1 MCGVNAG
8 KPGSNDWSESTVFR
22 PTARELHVNRARTS
36 VIMHMEMPKRAT
48 SKYGSWAAV
57 YLKLSIDPT
66 NSSKLHLTYTTE
78 GKAIAS
84 IGESTSITFQPSPML
99 QRPSAWSIDKL
110 GHPIDPEGV
119 ADGGNQ
125 FNHASWEGV
134 SVKTVAGS
142 MTIRSLDAPNVNPMT
157 KMFPIGNPL
166 PASID
171 EVLSKSGQGMSRLPK
186 GSVIGVAFNLQ

>member
-1 MCGVNAG
+1 M
-8 KPGSNDWSESTVFR
+8 
-22 PTARELHVNRARTS
+22 
-36 VIMHMEMPKRAT
+36 
-48 SKYGSWAAV
+48 
-57 YLKLSIDPT
+57 
-66 NSSKLHLTYTTE
+66 
-78 GKAIAS
+78 
-84 IGESTSITFQPSPML
+84 
-99 QRPSAWSIDKL
+99 
-110 GHPIDPEGV
+110 